1 MSARKESPTPFL
13 EEADGPILVGVI
25 NQLIEAFDIEAL
37 SLEAALLLYLCV
49 DRIQG
54 ALWRRYP
61 TQLLQVFL
69 HSLAIDDDDDDDDD
83 EPDDDE
89 SDDDDEPDD
98 GEPDGSDSE
107 SEP

>member
-69 HSLAIDDDDDDDDD
+69 HSLAVDDDD
-83 EPDDDE
+83 EPDDD
-89 SDDDDEPDD
+89 DDDEPEDD
-98 GEPDGSDSE
+98 DEPDGSDSE
-107 SEP
+107 SEH

>member
-1 MSARKESPTPFL
+1 MSARKESPTPFF

-49 DRIQG
+49 ERLQG

-69 HSLAIDDDDDDDDD
+69 HSLAVDEDDNDDDD
-83 EPDDDE
+83 EDDD
-89 SDDDDEPDD
+89 
-98 GEPDGSDSE
+98 EPDGSDSE
-107 SEP
+107 SGH